1 MSDENA
7 ATNLQLFDPSSTLL
21 GRELRLQNGDI
32 LIAINGFPFHGD
44 EFELRSRLSAS
55 KDPVALSFLR
65 DKKIFVVLSSTA
77 RLGTWQAIP
86 AVEMTEMT
94 RINPATLVNWE
105 ILRTVDGIYDI
116 HSLSGSF
123 LSLIAAPVWLLQ
135 MRLWIPAAAFVA
147 CAMVAVVVSPLMGVA
162 VYMAAGLHI
171 WNGGHKYFRKDR
183 QSRGMRSHM
192 VIAASSE
199 RAAHAIYKKLE
210 PEARFLFDRSAPAPQ
225 ADTSAQATNQI

>member
-1 MSDENA
+1 MSDAKA
-7 ATNLQLFDPSSTLL
+7 ASNLQLFDPGSTLL
-21 GRELRLQNGDI
+21 GRELRLQSGDI
-32 LIAINGFPFHGD
+32 LVAINGFPFHGD
-44 EFELRSRLSAS
+44 EFELRSRLAAS

-65 DKKIFVVLSSTA
+65 DKNMIVVLSSTA
-77 RLGTWQAIP
+77 RLGTWQSIP

-105 ILRTVDGIYDI
+105 ILRAVDGIYDI
-116 HSLSGSF
+116 HSLSGSL

-147 CAMVAVVVSPLMGVA
+147 CAMVAAAVSPLMGVA

-183 QSRGMRSHM
+183 QSRGMKPHV

-210 PEARFLFDRSAPAPQ
+210 PEARFLFDRSAPASQ
-225 ADTSAQATNQI
+225 SDANTRATD